1 MLSPVKH
8 EERLRHLSAIARKVY
23 EAVPKSEPWSLSYI
37 NSELQRTGGTGRDT
51 RILLGCLNGLKIA
64 GLVEEPTRGTFI
76 RVGVRAEKIKP
87 APIESQPQQEV
98 KPMPTAIVK
107 PAAKT
112 MPAIK
117 TARDPS
123 AIFADL
129 AARCRQLAD
138 DFELAG
144 MEVGEQM
151 AQQGK
156 EAEQLQQLRKLLG
169 SMG

>member
-1 MLSPVKH
+1 M
-8 EERLRHLSAIARKVY
+8 
-23 EAVPKSEPWSLSYI
+23 
-37 NSELQRTGGTGRDT
+37 
-51 RILLGCLNGLKIA
+51 
-64 GLVEEPTRGTFI
+64 
-76 RVGVRAEKIKP
+76 P
-87 APIESQPQQEV
+87 A
-98 KPMPTAIVK
+98 AIVK

-112 MPAIK
+112 VPAIK

>member
-23 EAVPKSEPWSLSYI
+23 EVVPKSEPWSLSYI

-64 GLVEEPTRGTFI
+64 GLVEEARGTFI
-76 RVGVRAEKIKP
+76 RVGVRAEKIKTP
-87 APIESQPQQEV
+87 VIESQPQQEV
-98 KPMPTAIVK
+98 KPMPAAIVK

-112 MPAIK
+112 VPAIK
-117 TARDPS
+117 AARDPS

-156 EAEQLQQLRKLLG
+156 EAEQLQQLRKLLD